1 MWVKYKKVFY
11 CVLLLGFFIV
21 FTYLIK
27 NYFKPFFLIVFFTLF
42 SMPIYNILCKYKI
55 FTLKTSAVIS
65 ILCVNL
71 IIVISIIFMGNFIF
85 NQIERFNYN
94 AIEEVLKKASNL
106 INVNFDDIN
115 DKLRVLY
122 LNILNSN
129 VLKKG
134 AVYTADG
141 LFAYLIGNIA
151 AYFILVDKHNIFNWF
166 IKLFSDNKKNII
178 KEKSEDIIKMVE
190 VELIL
195 VALTSIETVFGFLAL
210 NIENAVMLGFICGML
225 DILPYVGT
233 VIVFLP
239 LILYKFVMKEY
250 IIAFGLILLYVL
262 IAFIR
267 QIMEMKFMSSKLK
280 LHPLYIMIAV
290 YIGIKLFGLIGIFI
304 GPIYVLIAKEIII
317 AA

>member
-1 MWVKYKKVFY
+1 
-11 CVLLLGFFIV
+11 
-21 FTYLIK
+21 
-27 NYFKPFFLIVFFTLF
+27 
-42 SMPIYNILCKYKI
+42 
-55 FTLKTSAVIS
+55 
-65 ILCVNL
+65 
-71 IIVISIIFMGNFIF
+71 MGNFIF

-134 AVYTADG
+134 AVYTTDG

-190 VELIL
+190 VELVL